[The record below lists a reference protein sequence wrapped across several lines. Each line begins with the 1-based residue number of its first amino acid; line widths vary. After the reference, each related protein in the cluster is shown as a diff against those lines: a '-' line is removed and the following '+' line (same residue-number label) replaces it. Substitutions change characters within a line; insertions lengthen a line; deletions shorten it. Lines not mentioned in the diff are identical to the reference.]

1 MEETAYKQWWPL
13 HRRTAVGEP
22 LSAEEQARYEAG
34 LRQLEAEEPPIQSS
48 IDTLRQAR
56 QQMLAAQ
63 TEYQRLQRQ
72 YEAMQAEA
80 AILEARLDEPTKQLL
95 GVGK

>member
-13 HRRTAVGEP
+13 HLRAVLGEP

-48 IDTLRQAR
+48 IDELRQAR
-56 QQMLAAQ
+56 QKMLNAQ
-63 TEYQRLQRQ
+63 AEYQQLQQR
-72 YEAMQAEA
+72 YISMQVKVAT
-80 AILEARLDEPTKQLL
+80 LETQFAS
-95 GVGK
+95 

>member
-13 HRRTAVGEP
+13 HRRAALGEP

-48 IDTLRQAR
+48 IEELRQAR
-56 QQMLAAQ
+56 QKMLSAQ
-63 TEYQRLQRQ
+63 AKFLNYVLVCEIYKMR
-72 YEAMQAEA
+72 
-80 AILEARLDEPTKQLL
+80 
-95 GVGK
+95 